1 MLFFWFCNKQK
12 KTASSTPKSNPF
24 NQQTKKKTIPIYSLT
39 DSVSSCLFTVLV
51 NYICTHPSE
60 GFSFLISML
69 WLIASLTSA
78 SYSISDYFSVFQRA
92 SLFGSTSVVLI
103 CLFKSNL
110 FIKQPDLLQ
119 ATLPTKQAVFF
130 EVTEE
135 GVEKKKT

>member
-1 MLFFWFCNKQK
+1 M
-12 KTASSTPKSNPF
+12 
-24 NQQTKKKTIPIYSLT
+24 
-39 DSVSSCLFTVLV
+39 FTVLV

-92 SLFGSTSVVLI
+92 SLFGSTSVALI